1 MKKTKAKWPLV
12 PTCVPE
18 LNLFIFIRFLIHD
31 FLMLRHLV
39 LGLFKLLFLIET
51 NFSSSTC
58 SFSFLFLCYG
68 KMHQLPHGIAIAIA
82 LLSKRGEKVGYPFN
96 SWDNT
101 IFFKIDLCLIIRCW
115 YFWLLECSFI
125 VLGRLIAQP
134 LLLKIHWFLVEMIKT
149 PMPFREA
156 LITL

>member
-1 MKKTKAKWPLV
+1 M
-12 PTCVPE
+12 PTCVIDHLDCVPE
-18 LNLFIFIRFLIHD
+18 LNLFILIRFLIHD

-82 LLSKRGEKVGYPFN
+82 IALLSKRGEKVGYPFN

-115 YFWLLECSFI
+115 YFWLLKCSFI
-125 VLGRLIAQP
+125 VLGRLIAHGNVIKDLTSPVKNP
-134 LLLKIHWFLVEMIKT
+134 LIFSWNDQNPDAF
-149 PMPFREA
+149 
-156 LITL
+156 